1 MCVACSAHVISWL
14 HAEMRTLKG
23 SPWVY
28 LRFCARCSLVGCLEN
43 FSRRRSGQRFE
54 MHTIA

>member
-28 LRFCARCSLVGCLEN
+28 LRFCARCSLVGSVATLCL
-43 FSRRRSGQRFE
+43 
-54 MHTIA
+54 